1 MEIKQG
7 YAYHIKD
14 EYFIMAEDEH
24 LMKNKED
31 GNYRPTMYCIKDN
44 KYDIYWMI
52 PISSQYDKYA
62 DIRSEMLRKGKK
74 CKGIVLGK
82 YDGKKAAF
90 LIQNM
95 FPVTL
100 KYIDHVHTRNGNPV
114 PVNRKLQEMIRK
126 NTKSLIAISGKGIK
140 VTFTDIIRLRN
151 RLIQNTSSII

>member
-14 EYFIMAEDEH
+14 EYFTMVKDKY

-62 DIRSEMLRKGKK
+62 DIKNQLLQKGKK
-74 CKGIVLGK
+74 CNGIVLGEF
-82 YDGKKAAF
+82 DGKKAAF

-95 FPVTL
+95 FPITL
-100 KYIDHVHTRNGNPV
+100 KYIDHVYTKNGNPV
-114 PVNRKLQEMIRK
+114 PVNKKLQDIIRK
-126 NTKSLIAISGKGIK
+126 NTKSFIAISEKGIK
-140 VTFTDIIRLRN
+140 VTFTDIIKLRDK
-151 RLIQNTSSII
+151 LV

>member
-126 NTKSLIAISGKGIK
+126 NTKSLIAISEKGIK
-140 VTFTDIIRLRN
+140 VRFTDIIRLRN

>member
-14 EYFIMAEDEH
+14 EYFTTAKDEH

-31 GNYRPTMYCIKDN
+31 DNYRPTMYCIKDN

-126 NTKSLIAISGKGIK
+126 NTKSLIAISEKGIK

-151 RLIQNTSSII
+151 RLIQNTGSII

>member
-14 EYFIMAEDEH
+14 EYFTTAKDEH

-31 GNYRPTMYCIKDN
+31 GNYRPTLYCIKDN

-52 PISSQYDKYA
+52 PISSQYDEYA

-126 NTKSLIAISGKGIK
+126 NTKSLIAISEKGIK

>member
-7 YAYHIKD
+7 YAYHRKD
-14 EYFIMAEDEH
+14 EYFTTAKDEH

-31 GNYRPTMYCIKDN
+31 GNYRPTLYCIKDN

-126 NTKSLIAISGKGIK
+126 NTKSLIAISEKGIK

>member
-52 PISSQYDKYA
+52 LISSQYDKYA

-126 NTKSLIAISGKGIK
+126 NTKSLIAISEKGIK

>member
-14 EYFIMAEDEH
+14 EYFTTAKDEH
-24 LMKNKED
+24 LMKNKGD

-126 NTKSLIAISGKGIK
+126 NTKSLIAISEKGIK

>member
-1 MEIKQG
+1 MEIKQR

-62 DIRSEMLRKGKK
+62 GIRSEMLKKGKR

-100 KYIDHVHTRNGNPV
+100 KYIDHIHTKNGNPV
-114 PVNRKLQEMIRK
+114 PVNKKLQGINKK
-126 NTKSLIAISGKGIK
+126 NTKSLIAISERGVK
-140 VTFTDIIRLRN
+140 VTFTEVIRLRDN
-151 RLIQNTSSII
+151 LI

>member
-7 YAYHIKD
+7 YAYHIKG
-14 EYFIMAEDEH
+14 EYFTIAQDEH

-44 KYDIYWMI
+44 KYEIYWMI
-52 PISSQYDKYA
+52 PISSQYNKYA

-74 CKGIVLGK
+74 CKGIVLGE

-114 PVNRKLQEMIRK
+114 PVNRKLQDMIRK
-126 NTKSLIAISGKGIK
+126 NTKSLIAISEKGTK

-151 RLIQNTSSII
+151 RLI

>member
-31 GNYRPTMYCIKDN
+31 GNYRPTLYCIKDN

-126 NTKSLIAISGKGIK
+126 NTKSLIAISEKGIK